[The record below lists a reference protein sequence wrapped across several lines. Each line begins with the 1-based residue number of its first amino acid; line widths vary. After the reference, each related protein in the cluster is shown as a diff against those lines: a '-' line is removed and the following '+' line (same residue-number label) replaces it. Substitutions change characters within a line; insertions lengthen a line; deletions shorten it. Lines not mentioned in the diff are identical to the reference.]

1 MAKIDKILGSI
12 SPLYGAVSGQGLFG
26 NALAGVGTALGPTAG
41 LMPLLAREQ
50 RKKLRSGRAEDA
62 KKAAE
67 EEAAEKAAIAARG
80 GMKHGGAVKKMAK
93 GGKLT
98 DLTGDG
104 KVTRADVLKGRGV
117 KGFSNGGMPSIE
129 ESIKSGNR
137 VSRQVG
143 EETKRMMPPKKRTMP
158 SPGESVKSGNR
169 IARQEGAEMR
179 KMRMAKGGVTR
190 ADGCA
195 VRGKTKGKMR

>member
-1 MAKIDKILGSI
+1 MVSGEGLFSNIRKI
-12 SPLYGAVSGQGLFG
+12 SPFMHAIGEGD
-26 NALAGVGTALGPTAG
+26 T
-41 LMPLLAREQ
+41 
-50 RKKLRSGRAEDA
+50 
-62 KKAAE
+62 
-67 EEAAEKAAIAARG
+67 AAEKRRRAAKAAAG
-80 GMKHGGAVKKMAK
+80 DTSAEGATGMKRGGAVKKMAK

-158 SPGESVKSGNR
+158 PPGESVKSGNR

-179 KMRMAKGGVTR
+179 KMRMAKGGSVSSR

-195 VRGKTKGKMR
+195 IKGKTKGKIC

>member
-1 MAKIDKILGSI
+1 MAKFDPLKMLLG
-12 SPLYGAVSGQGLFG
+12 P
-26 NALAGVGTALGPTAG
+26 LAGGTIYDSPIAQ
-41 LMPLLAREQ
+41 LLSIKDPNEKRRLE
-50 RKKLRSGRAEDA
+50 AEAEAEA
-62 KKAAE
+62 KKSAAPGMKP
-67 EEAAEKAAIAARG
+67 ADARGGMRHGGMRHG

-93 GGKLT
+93 
-98 DLTGDG
+98 
-104 KVTRADVLKGRGV
+104 
-117 KGFSNGGMPSIE
+117 GGMPSIE

-169 IARQEGAEMR
+169 IAREEGAEMR

-195 VRGKTKGKMR
+195 VRGKTKGKMV

>member
-1 MAKIDKILGSI
+1 MSILRKLGK
-12 SPLYGAVSGQGLFG
+12 SGMFG
-26 NALAGVGTALGPTAG
+26 LAGLAATNKDAVNKIAGSGGLGVMG
-41 LMPLLAREQ
+41 MLLA
-50 RKKLRSGRAEDA
+50 KKKRAQERAAGAMPGRPM
-62 KKAAE
+62 AE
-67 EEAAEKAAIAARG
+67 EPMVSVDPAGPMMRK
-80 GMKHGGAVKKMAK
+80 GGAVKKMVK

-195 VRGKTKGKMR
+195 VRGKTKGKMV

>member
-1 MAKIDKILGSI
+1 MAKFDPLKTLLG
-12 SPLYGAVSGQGLFG
+12 P
-26 NALAGVGTALGPTAG
+26 LAGGTIYDSPIAR
-41 LMPLLAREQ
+41 LLKIEDP
-50 RKKLRSGRAEDA
+50 AEKRRLAAEAEAEA
-62 KKAAE
+62 KKSAAPG
-67 EEAAEKAAIAARG
+67 AKQVPS
-80 GMKHGGAVKKMAK
+80 MKHGGAVKKMA
-93 GGKLT
+93 
-98 DLTGDG
+98 
-104 KVTRADVLKGRGV
+104 
-117 KGFSNGGMPSIE
+117 NGGMPSMR
-129 ESIKSGNR
+129 ESMESGNR

-195 VRGKTKGKMR
+195 VRGKTKGKMV

>member
-1 MAKIDKILGSI
+1 MAKLDKILGSI
-12 SPLYGAVSGQGLFG
+12 SPMYGAVSGQGLFG
-26 NALAGVGTALGPTAG
+26 NALAGIGTALGPTAG

-80 GMKHGGAVKKMAK
+80 GLKHGGAVKKMAK
-93 GGKLT
+93 
-98 DLTGDG
+98 
-104 KVTRADVLKGRGV
+104 
-117 KGFSNGGMPSIE
+117 GGMPSIE

-195 VRGKTKGKMR
+195 VRGKTKGKMV